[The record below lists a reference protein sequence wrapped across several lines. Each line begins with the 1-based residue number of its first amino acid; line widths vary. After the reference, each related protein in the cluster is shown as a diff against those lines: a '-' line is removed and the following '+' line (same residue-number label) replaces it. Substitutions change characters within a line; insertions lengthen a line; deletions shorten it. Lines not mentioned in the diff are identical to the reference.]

1 MKNLNTFNEMFKG
14 NKEIKFPFPFEENTK
29 DSVLIETFV
38 EGVPVT
44 YYESNR
50 HPLNKV
56 IARLGSATFFE
67 MLMKNNFIHADCH
80 GGNIFI
86 EIREQSYNFM
96 TEIRDSMKEL
106 YYSLETKLKSMN
118 FSTEKMKRL
127 YLESRQEEQDIRN
140 LLRQYKERIVVNVI
154 DAGMVITLNEKD
166 KKNFVN
172 FIKSVIEGR
181 G

>member
-1 MKNLNTFNEMFKG
+1 
-14 NKEIKFPFPFEENTK
+14 
-29 DSVLIETFV
+29 
-38 EGVPVT
+38 
-44 YYESNR
+44 
-50 HPLNKV
+50 
-56 IARLGSATFFE
+56 